1 MEGDIA
7 QTFCNTYLTTIKK
20 VLLPRYIRSIALAEE
35 ALCLAG
41 FVCGQI
47 LLFDMKLP

>member
-7 QTFCNTYLTTIKK
+7 QTFCNTYLPTIKQ
-20 VLLPRYIRSIALAEE
+20 VPRYIRSIALAEE
-35 ALCLAG
+35 ALYPAG